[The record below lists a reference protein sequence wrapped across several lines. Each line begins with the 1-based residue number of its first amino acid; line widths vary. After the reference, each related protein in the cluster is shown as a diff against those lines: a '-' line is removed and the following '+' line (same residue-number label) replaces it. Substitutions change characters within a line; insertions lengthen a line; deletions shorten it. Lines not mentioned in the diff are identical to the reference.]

1 MNITIT
7 SDTNYF
13 NIVFNDLAAD
23 RKEASILKSEIR
35 SVCLVNDT
43 KGVEVIFKNGNSFV
57 LDYNKVDS
65 INGDTITSQT
75 ILFTKIK
82 ALR

>member
-65 INGDTITSQT
+65 INGDTVTSQS